1 VNKPG
6 HDFALHCPGFNHP
19 GQRFKIHEMNK
30 KFLFSVIICIASAT
44 GASAQRINIDTIA
57 VSILDR
63 MSAMIGSLSSCHY
76 MVRSNYDIRS
86 QHLGLVKH
94 GDDEQIYMQ
103 GPNKLLIR
111 SQGDRGER
119 SLYYDGEALSYYSTE
134 NNQYASL
141 MLSAPIVDMID
152 TVNKL
157 YGIEF
162 PASDF
167 FYPTFVDDLLSESK
181 NLIYLGMT
189 KVDGKDC
196 YHIAGT
202 TPDKTYQFWISDD
215 ALTLPIKMV
224 IVYTSRDMN
233 PQYEAVL
240 SDWQINPMLPASLF
254 EFMAPPKAKKI
265 KMAKSPVKK

>member
-1 VNKPG
+1 
-6 HDFALHCPGFNHP
+6 
-19 GQRFKIHEMNK
+19 MNK
-30 KFLFSVIICIASAT
+30 KFIVGAFLCVVAT
-44 GASAQRINIDTIA
+44 SGVTAQRTNIDTIA
-57 VSILDR
+57 VAILDR
-63 MSAMIGSLSSCHY
+63 MSAMIGSLGSCHY
-76 MVRSNYDIRS
+76 TVSSNYDIRS

-111 SQGDRGER
+111 SQGDRGLR
-119 SLYYDGEALSYYSTE
+119 SIYYDGETLSYYSLE
-134 NNQYASL
+134 NNQYATL
-141 MLSAPIVDMID
+141 ALSAPIVDMID

-167 FYPTFVDDLLSESK
+167 FYPSFVDDLLSESK

-196 YHIAGT
+196 FHIAGT
-202 TPDKTYQFWISDD
+202 AADKTYQFWISDD

-224 IVYTSRDMN
+224 IVYTNRDMN

-240 SDWQINPMLPASLF
+240 SDWQINPLLPATLF
-254 EFMAPPKAKKI
+254 EFMVPPKAKKI
-265 KMAKSPVKK
+265 KMARGPVKK

>member
-1 VNKPG
+1 
-6 HDFALHCPGFNHP
+6 
-19 GQRFKIHEMNK
+19 MNK
-30 KFLFSVIICIASAT
+30 KFIIGAFLCIVAT
-44 GASAQRINIDTIA
+44 SGVTAQRTNIDTIA
-57 VSILDR
+57 VAILDR

-76 MVRSNYDIRS
+76 SVRSNYDIRS

-103 GPNKLLIR
+103 GPNNLLIR

-119 SLYYDGEALSYYSTE
+119 SLYYDGETLSYYSLE
-134 NNQYASL
+134 NNQYATL
-141 MLSAPIVDMID
+141 ALSAPIVDMID

-196 YHIAGT
+196 FHIAGT
-202 TPDKTYQFWISDD
+202 AADKTYQFWISDD
-215 ALTLPIKMV
+215 ALTLPMKMV
-224 IVYTSRDMN
+224 IVYTNRDMN

-240 SDWQINPMLPASLF
+240 SDWQINPMLPATLF
-254 EFMAPPKAKKI
+254 EFMVPPKAKKI
-265 KMAKSPVKK
+265 KMARGPVKK

>member
-1 VNKPG
+1 
-6 HDFALHCPGFNHP
+6 
-19 GQRFKIHEMNK
+19 MSK
-30 KFLFSVIICIASAT
+30 KFLFSACLFIAASG
-44 GASAQRINIDTIA
+44 GASAQRTNIDTVA
-57 VSILDR
+57 VAILDR
-63 MSAMIGSLSSCHY
+63 MSAIIGSLNSCHY
-76 MVRSNYDIRS
+76 TVRSNYDVRS
-86 QHLGLVKH
+86 QHLGLIKH

-111 SQGDRGER
+111 SQGDRGDR
-119 SLYYDGEALSYYSTE
+119 SLYYDGESLSYYSLE
-134 NNQYASL
+134 NNQFATIA
-141 MLSAPIVDMID
+141 LSAPIVDMID

-181 NLIYLGMT
+181 NIIYLGMT
-189 KVDGKDC
+189 KADGKDC

-202 TPDKTYQFWISDD
+202 TAAMTYQFWISDD
-215 ALTLPIKMV
+215 ALTLPMKMV
-224 IVYTSRDMN
+224 IVYTGRDMS

-240 SDWQINPMLPASLF
+240 SDWQINPVLPSSLF

-265 KMAKSPVKK
+265 KMAKSHVKK

>member
-1 VNKPG
+1 
-6 HDFALHCPGFNHP
+6 
-19 GQRFKIHEMNK
+19 MNK

-44 GASAQRINIDTIA
+44 GASAQRNNIDTIA

-111 SQGDRGER
+111 SQGDRGDR
-119 SLYYDGEALSYYSTE
+119 SLYYDGETLSYYSLE
-134 NNQYASL
+134 NNRFASL
-141 MLSAPIVDMID
+141 ALSAPIVDMID

>member
-1 VNKPG
+1 
-6 HDFALHCPGFNHP
+6 
-19 GQRFKIHEMNK
+19 MSK
-30 KFLFSVIICIASAT
+30 KFLFSAFLCIVTAS
-44 GASAQRINIDTIA
+44 GALAQRTNIDTIA

-63 MSAMIGSLSSCHY
+63 MSAMIGSLTSCHY
-76 MVRSNYDIRS
+76 TVRSNYDVRS

-119 SLYYDGEALSYYSTE
+119 SIYYDGETLNYYSME
-134 NNQYASL
+134 NNQFASL
-141 MLSAPIVDMID
+141 AFSAPIVDMID

-181 NLIYLGMT
+181 SLIYLGMT

-196 YHIAGT
+196 YHIAGIT
-202 TPDKTYQFWISDD
+202 ADKSYQFWVADD
-215 ALTLPIKMV
+215 ALTLPVKMV
-224 IVYTSRDMN
+224 IVYTNRDMN
-233 PQYEAVL
+233 P
-240 SDWQINPMLPASLF
+240 
-254 EFMAPPKAKKI
+254 
-265 KMAKSPVKK
+265 

>member
-1 VNKPG
+1 
-6 HDFALHCPGFNHP
+6 
-19 GQRFKIHEMNK
+19 MNK
-30 KFLFSVIICIASAT
+30 KFFFSVCLCLAVT
-44 GASAQRINIDTIA
+44 VRVSAQRSNIDTIA
-57 VSILDR
+57 VAILDR

-76 MVRSNYDIRS
+76 AVKSNYDVRS

-119 SLYYDGEALSYYSTE
+119 SIYYDGETLSYYSLE
-134 NNQYASL
+134 NNQFATL
-141 MLSAPIVDMID
+141 ALSAPVVDMID

-167 FYPTFVDDLLSESK
+167 FYPTFVDDLLSESR

-189 KVDGKDC
+189 KIDGRDC
-196 YHIAGT
+196 YHIAGIT
-202 TPDKTYQFWISDD
+202 ADKSYQFWISDD
-215 ALTLPIKMV
+215 ALTLPLKMV
-224 IVYTSRDMN
+224 IVYTNRDMN

-240 SDWQINPMLPASLF
+240 SDWQINPILPASLF
-254 EFMAPPKAKKI
+254 HFMVPPKARKI
-265 KMAKSPVKK
+265 KMAKGPVKK

>member
-1 VNKPG
+1 
-6 HDFALHCPGFNHP
+6 
-19 GQRFKIHEMNK
+19 MNK
-30 KFLFSVIICIASAT
+30 KIFFSVFIFVAAITRA
-44 GASAQRINIDTIA
+44 GAQRMNVDTIA
-57 VSILDR
+57 VAILDR
-63 MSAMIGSLSSCHY
+63 MSAVIGSLSSCHFN
-76 MVRSNYDIRS
+76 VSSNYDVRS

-94 GDDEQIYMQ
+94 VDDEQLYME

-119 SLYYDGEALSYYSTE
+119 SIYYDGDTLSYYSLE
-134 NNQYASL
+134 NNQYATL
-141 MLSAPIVDMID
+141 ALSAPIVEMID

-196 YHIAGT
+196 FHIAGT
-202 TPDKTYQFWISDD
+202 TADKTYQFWISDD
-215 ALTLPIKMV
+215 ALTLPMKMV

-240 SDWQINPMLPASLF
+240 SDWQINPVLPAALF
-254 EFMAPPKAKKI
+254 EFMAPPKARKI
-265 KMAKSPVKK
+265 KMARGHVKK

>member
-1 VNKPG
+1 
-6 HDFALHCPGFNHP
+6 
-19 GQRFKIHEMNK
+19 MNK
-30 KFLFSVIICIASAT
+30 KLLFSVFLCLATAS
-44 GASAQRINIDTIA
+44 GVSAQRANIDTVA
-57 VSILDR
+57 VAILDR

-76 MVRSNYDIRS
+76 SVRSNYDVRS

-94 GDDEQIYMQ
+94 GDEEQIYLQ

-111 SQGDRGER
+111 SQGDRGDR
-119 SLYYDGEALSYYSTE
+119 SIYYDGEKLSYYSLE
-134 NNQYASL
+134 NNQFATL
-141 MLSAPIVDMID
+141 EFSAPIVDMID

-189 KVDGKDC
+189 RVDGKDC
-196 YHIAGT
+196 YHIAGIT
-202 TPDKTYQFWISDD
+202 ADKSYQFWISDD
-215 ALTLPIKMV
+215 ALTLPLKMV
-224 IVYTSRDMN
+224 IVYTNRDMN

-254 EFMAPPKAKKI
+254 DFMAPPKARKI
-265 KMAKSPVKK
+265 KMARGPVKK

>member
-1 VNKPG
+1 
-6 HDFALHCPGFNHP
+6 
-19 GQRFKIHEMNK
+19 MNK
-30 KFLFSVIICIASAT
+30 KFFFSVIICVAAT
-44 GASAQRINIDTIA
+44 TQVNAQRMNIDTIA
-57 VSILDR
+57 VAILDR
-63 MSAMIGSLSSCHY
+63 MSAIIGSLSSCHY
-76 MVRSNYDIRS
+76 TVKSNYDVRS

-119 SLYYDGEALSYYSTE
+119 SIYYDGETLSYYSLE
-134 NNQYASL
+134 NNQFATIAL
-141 MLSAPIVDMID
+141 TAPIVDMID
-152 TVNKL
+152 TVNRL

-196 YHIAGT
+196 FHIAGT
-202 TPDKTYQFWISDD
+202 TADRTYQFWISDD
-215 ALTLPIKMV
+215 ALTLPMKMV
-224 IVYTSRDMN
+224 IVYTNRDMN

-240 SDWQINPMLPASLF
+240 SDWQINPALPAALF

-265 KMAKSPVKK
+265 KMTKAPVKK

>member
-1 VNKPG
+1 
-6 HDFALHCPGFNHP
+6 
-19 GQRFKIHEMNK
+19 MSK
-30 KFLFSVIICIASAT
+30 KFLVSIFLCMAVA
-44 GASAQRINIDTIA
+44 GGVSAQRTNVDTIA
-57 VSILDR
+57 VAILDR
-63 MSAMIGSLSSCHY
+63 MTAMIGSLSSCHY
-76 MVRSNYDIRS
+76 TVRSNYDVRS

-111 SQGDRGER
+111 SQGDRGDR
-119 SLYYDGEALSYYSTE
+119 SLYYDGETLSYYSLE
-134 NNQYASL
+134 NNQFATL
-141 MLSAPIVDMID
+141 ALTAPIVDMID

-167 FYPTFVDDLLSESK
+167 FYPTFVDDLLSESRYI
-181 NLIYLGMT
+181 IYLGMT

-202 TPDKTYQFWISDD
+202 TPEMTYQFWISND
-215 ALTLPIKMV
+215 ALTLPLKMV

-233 PQYEAVL
+233 PQYEATL
-240 SDWQINPMLPASLF
+240 SDWEVNPVLPSSLF
-254 EFMAPPKAKKI
+254 EFMVPPKARKI

>member
-1 VNKPG
+1 VNKAW
-6 HDFALHCPGFNHP
+6 HDFALHCPGLNHHAI
-19 GQRFKIHEMNK
+19 RFKIHEMNK
-30 KFLFSVIICIASAT
+30 KFLIGVFLCIAAAT
-44 GASAQRINIDTIA
+44 GASAQRTNIDTIA
-57 VSILDR
+57 VAILDR

-76 MVRSNYDIRS
+76 TVKSNYDIRS

-94 GDDEQIYMQ
+94 GDDEEIYMQ
-103 GPNKLLIR
+103 GPNKLLIH

-119 SLYYDGEALSYYSTE
+119 SLYYDGETLNYYSLE
-134 NNQYASL
+134 NNQFATL
-141 MLSAPIVDMID
+141 LLSAPIVDMID

-196 YHIAGT
+196 YHIAGS
-202 TPDKTYQFWISDD
+202 TPDMGYQFWISND

-233 PQYEAVL
+233 PQYEAIL
-240 SDWQINPMLPASLF
+240 SDWQINPVLPSSLF
-254 EFMAPPKAKKI
+254 DFMVPPKAKKI

>member
-1 VNKPG
+1 
-6 HDFALHCPGFNHP
+6 
-19 GQRFKIHEMNK
+19 MNK
-30 KFLFSVIICIASAT
+30 KFLFGLIFFIAGAAS
-44 GASAQRINIDTIA
+44 ASAQRTNIDTIA
-57 VSILDR
+57 VAILDR

-76 MVRSNYDIRS
+76 TVRSNYDIRS

-119 SLYYDGEALSYYSTE
+119 SLYYNGDTLSYYSLE
-134 NNQYASL
+134 NNQFASL
-141 MLSAPIVDMID
+141 ALSASIVEMID

-202 TPDKTYQFWISDD
+202 TPDMGYQFWISND
-215 ALTLPIKMV
+215 AVTLPVKMV
-224 IVYTSRDMN
+224 IVYSNRDMN

-240 SDWQINPMLPASLF
+240 SDWEINPVLPSSLF

-265 KMAKSPVKK
+265 KLAKRPVKK

>member
-1 VNKPG
+1 
-6 HDFALHCPGFNHP
+6 
-19 GQRFKIHEMNK
+19 MNK
-30 KFLFSVIICIASAT
+30 KFLFGLVFCIAAT
-44 GASAQRINIDTIA
+44 GASAQRTNIDTIA
-57 VSILDR
+57 VAILDR
-63 MSAMIGSLSSCHY
+63 MSATIGSLSSCHY
-76 MVRSNYDIRS
+76 TVRSNYDIRS
-86 QHLGLVKH
+86 HYLGLVKH

-119 SLYYDGEALSYYSTE
+119 SLYYDGDTLSYYSME
-134 NNQYASL
+134 NNHFASVA
-141 MLSAPIVDMID
+141 LSASIVEMID

-167 FYPTFVDDLLSESK
+167 FYPTFVDDLLSESR

-202 TPDKTYQFWISDD
+202 TPEMGYQFWISED
-215 ALTLPIKMV
+215 ALTLPVKMV

-240 SDWQINPMLPASLF
+240 SDWEINPVLPSSLF
-254 EFMAPPKAKKI
+254 EFMAPPKARKI
-265 KMAKSPVKK
+265 KMAKSHSKK

>member
-1 VNKPG
+1 
-6 HDFALHCPGFNHP
+6 
-19 GQRFKIHEMNK
+19 MNK
-30 KFLFSVIICIASAT
+30 KFIVSVFICIVTSSGVT
-44 GASAQRINIDTIA
+44 AQRTNIDTIA
-57 VSILDR
+57 VAILDR

-76 MVRSNYDIRS
+76 TVRSNYDIRS

-94 GDDEQIYMQ
+94 GDEEQIYMQ

-119 SLYYDGEALSYYSTE
+119 SIYYDGETLSYYSLE
-134 NNQYASL
+134 NNQYATL
-141 MLSAPIVDMID
+141 ALSAPIVEMID
-152 TVNKL
+152 TVNRL

-189 KVDGKDC
+189 KVDGIDC
-196 YHIAGT
+196 FHIAGT
-202 TPDKTYQFWISDD
+202 AADKTYQFRISDD
-215 ALTLPIKMV
+215 ALSLPIKMV

-240 SDWQINPMLPASLF
+240 SDWQINPILPATLF
-254 EFMAPPKAKKI
+254 EFMVPPKAKKI
-265 KMAKSPVKK
+265 KLARGPIKK